1 MPLDSDI
8 ADADSTLH
16 VEFYEYEKE
25 PYKGKPFVRI
35 MTPGDKNNIVDQPVQ
50 EYHKR
55 RFPRQ
60 WLYFSMKDNDSTV
73 IGTPIEVWHSE
84 QPETLNKFQRDEML
98 ILKFQTVEQIAT
110 ASDSQ
115 LQKIGMGAL
124 GLREKARNYL
134 ATRNS
139 SVASNQLEET
149 RKELAEMKQQMAKL
163 MAGMGGGDT
172 DKRGPGRPRKESV
185 DVQYDA
191 PIGDAGHE

>member
-8 ADADSTLH
+8 ADADSKLH

-35 MTPGDKNNIVDQPVQ
+35 MTPGDKTNIIEAPVQ

-60 WLYFSMKDNDSTV
+60 WLYFATRNEETEA
-73 IGTPIEVWHSE
+73 IGTPIEAWHKE
-84 QPETLNKFQRDEML
+84 QPETLNKFQRDELL

-110 ASDSQ
+110 ASDAQ
-115 LQKIGMGAL
+115 LQRVGMGAT

-139 SVASNQLEET
+139 SIASNQLEQT
-149 RKELAEMKQQMAKL
+149 RKELEELKQQMAKL
-163 MAGMGGGDT
+163 LAATGEPEP
-172 DKRGPGRPRKESV
+172 KRPGPGRPRKESV

-191 PIGDAGHE
+191 SIGDAGHE

>member
-60 WLYFSMKDNDSTV
+60 WLYFSMKDNESTV
-73 IGTPIEVWHSE
+73 IGTPIETWHEE

-139 SVASNQLEET
+139 SVASNQLETT
-149 RKELAEMKQQMAKL
+149 RKELEELKQQMAKL
-163 MAGMGGGDT
+163 MAGMGVSDEE
-172 DKRGPGRPRKESV
+172 RRRPGRPRKESV

-191 PIGDAGHE
+191 PTGDAGHE